1 MIGDEFGPF
10 LIHVSANG
18 IVQRVIETRMDG
30 QVLMSPDH
38 PALQVPA
45 SPAAGVPF
53 RVRRS
58 GGYEGMALTPDGQTL
73 WALLEQ
79 PLFAANSDQS
89 EGQFL
94 RILEFSVPRM
104 EWTGRTLLYRLEAGA
119 TAIVDFNFIDAS
131 NGITLSEGCQ
141 ITNYVSVLTHSSHIS
156 IRLYGREYKGN
167 DMIGYVKGSV
177 SIGKFTFIGPH
188 SVIMPGTK
196 IGKGCIVSA
205 YSMVKGEFPDFSIIS
220 GNPAKIVGDT
230 RKLDAEFLNQ
240 HPELNVHYLSWAKN

>member
-1 MIGDEFGPF
+1 MVKIKRDKKGKKLLNTRISNTTYIGNPESLNYED
-10 LIHVSANG
+10 HVFIG
-18 IVQRVIETRMDG
+18 
-30 QVLMSPDH
+30 H
-38 PALQVPA
+38 
-45 SPAAGVPF
+45 
-53 RVRRS
+53 
-58 GGYEGMALTPDGQTL
+58 
-73 WALLEQ
+73 
-79 PLFAANSDQS
+79 
-89 EGQFL
+89 
-94 RILEFSVPRM
+94 
-104 EWTGRTLLYRLEAGA
+104 
-119 TAIVDFNFIDAS
+119 FNFIDAS